1 MLLFDLD
8 GTLIDSNEVWREVDV
23 RFLAKRGL
31 PWSREYHE
39 GVVHA
44 SLAAGAKFTKEFC
57 HLEDSEEAIIA
68 EWLCMV
74 QQSYGEEIPL
84 KPGVRAFLTRCAELG
99 NRMAVYTSCARPLC
113 EAALRHHGIGRC
125 FEAVLYASEL
135 GVEKRA
141 PEGFR
146 MAAARLG
153 VGTADCVFFDDSP
166 LSCAGAL
173 EAGMVTVGVYDP
185 MFAASEAE
193 MRRSCH
199 GYLRSFTEAE
209 VTPEGGFSFLQGEPL
224 SPAREF

>member
-23 RFLAKRGL
+23 SFLAKRGL

-44 SLAAGAKFTKEFC
+44 SLPAGAKFTREFC
-57 HLEDSEEAIIA
+57 HLEDSEESIIA
-68 EWLCMV
+68 EWLAMV

-84 KPGVRAFLTRCAELG
+84 KPGARDFLSLCADRGE
-99 NRMAVYTSCARPLC
+99 RMAIYTSCARPLC
-113 EAALRHHGIGRC
+113 EAALRHHGIDRY
-125 FEAVLYASEL
+125 FETVLYASEL
-135 GVEKRA
+135 GVEKRS
-141 PEGFR
+141 PDGFH

-153 VGTADCVFFDDSP
+153 VAPADCVFFDDSP

-185 MFAASEAE
+185 MFASGEAE
-193 MRRSCH
+193 LRRCCH
-199 GYLRSFTEAE
+199 GYLRSFTEATF
-209 VTPEGGFSFLQGEPL
+209 TPEGTFAFLQQERPE
-224 SPAREF
+224 AAQEF

>member
-8 GTLIDSNEVWREVDV
+8 GTLIDSNKVWQEVDV

-31 PWSREYHE
+31 PWSQAYHE

-44 SLAAGAKFTKEFC
+44 SLPAGARFTKKFC
-57 HLEDSEEAIIA
+57 HLEDSEEDIVA
-68 EWLCMV
+68 EWLAMV
-74 QQSYGEEIPL
+74 RQSYGEEIPL
-84 KPGVRAFLTRCAELG
+84 KPGVRAFLSRCAHRGE
-99 NRMAVYTSCARPLC
+99 RMAVYTSCARPLC
-113 EAALRHHGIGRC
+113 EAALAHHSIDRC

-146 MAAARLG
+146 MVAARLG
-153 VGTADCVFFDDSP
+153 VAPADCVFFDDSP
-166 LSCAGAL
+166 MSCAGAR

-185 MFAASEAE
+185 MFAASEEE

-199 GYLRSFTEAE
+199 GYLRSFEEAAL
-209 VTPEGGFSFLQGEPL
+209 TPEGTFAFL
-224 SPAREF
+224 SRD

>member
-23 RFLAKRGL
+23 RFLARRGL

-44 SLAAGAKFTKEFC
+44 SLSAGARFTREFC
-57 HLEDSEEAIIA
+57 HLEDSEESIIA
-68 EWLCMV
+68 EWLSMV

-84 KPGVRAFLTRCAELG
+84 KPGVREFLSLCAHRGEQ
-99 NRMAVYTSCARPLC
+99 MAVYTSCARPLC
-113 EAALRHHGIGRC
+113 EAVLCHHGIDRR

-153 VGTADCVFFDDSP
+153 AAPADCIFFDDSP

-185 MFAASEAE
+185 MFASSEAE
-193 MRRSCH
+193 MRRCCH
-199 GYLRSFTEAE
+199 GYLRSFTEAAL
-209 VTPEGGFSFLQGEPL
+209 TPEGAFAFLQ
-224 SPAREF
+224 RERPGAAQEF